1 MLQIIKDNVLT
12 LFNFLNVMIAVLLF
26 MAGAYSNMLFI
37 LIVLLNIVIGVTQ
50 EIKAKR
56 MVEKLSILNR
66 PQVLVLRD
74 GEERTVEPEEIVRG
88 DVMILEA
95 GRQICNDAEV
105 LSGSVE
111 VDESLLTGESDP
123 VVKEKGD
130 ALYSG
135 SFVVAGRCRAQVVHV
150 GEENYAEKLADEVK
164 KRKAT
169 KSLLRDSM
177 RSVTRYTSFLIIP
190 NRGIAVCGSRT
201 PERKRICR
209 RSGNVR
215 GGASGYAAQRAGAS
229 YFGFSCHGSDPAG
242 EK

>member
-12 LFNFLNVMIAVLLF
+12 LFNFLNVVIAVLLF

-105 LSGSVE
+105 L
-111 VDESLLTGESDP
+111 
-123 VVKEKGD
+123 
-130 ALYSG
+130 
-135 SFVVAGRCRAQVVHV
+135 
-150 GEENYAEKLADEVK
+150 
-164 KRKAT
+164 
-169 KSLLRDSM
+169 
-177 RSVTRYTSFLIIP
+177 
-190 NRGIAVCGSRT
+190 
-201 PERKRICR
+201 
-209 RSGNVR
+209 
-215 GGASGYAAQRAGAS
+215 
-229 YFGFSCHGSDPAG
+229 
-242 EK
+242 